1 MKKVEKIS
9 KVKTVKPLNEKRI
22 LVEFENGV
30 FKCYDCN
37 PLLAT
42 EEFQQLKNDA
52 IFKHVKADPHGYGI
66 LWNDEIDLAESELWI
81 NGEIA

>member
-1 MKKVEKIS
+1 MKTIGNYP

-30 FKCYDCN
+30 FKYYDCN
-37 PLLAT
+37 PLLAAK
-42 EEFQQLKNDA
+42 EFHQLKNDA

-66 LWNDEIDLAESELWI
+66 LWNDEIDLAESNYGSME
-81 NGEIA
+81 